1 MVGAGL
7 AGRGVAAA
15 FERVDCDSPVLFRS
29 VRLATVSRFL
39 GRSSVLAAGLAW
51 TGGDTVSAAATVA
64 DGIGVGGA
72 FSEAAT
78 FGDGFAVGGASF
90 AVEAA
95 VGGVG
100 RVGALPTA
108 D

>member
-7 AGRGVAAA
+7 AARGVAAA
-15 FERVDCDSPVLFRS
+15 FERVDGDSPVLFLS

-39 GRSSVLAAGLAW
+39 GLASGLAAGVAW

-64 DGIGVGGA
+64 DGIGEGGA
-72 FSEAAT
+72 ASAAVT
-78 FGDGFAVGGASF
+78 RGDGFGVGGTSF
-90 AVEAA
+90 GAEAA
-95 VGGVG
+95 VGGLG

-108 D
+108 N